1 MEKRIREL
9 EEMITS
15 LEEINRVLMDRVER
29 SIDSAGSAFSLFE
42 TNILLQQR
50 IGQRTEELER
60 SNLKLQAEIAERKR
74 AELELRESQ
83 IRFQDI
89 ALSTSDWLWEVD
101 AKGTYTFCSERV
113 ENVLGYTPQEII
125 GKTPF
130 DLMPPE
136 EAEKIGRLF
145 REIAAA
151 RAPII
156 DLENWNLHK
165 DGHLVCLLTNGIP
178 VSDAQGD
185 LIGYRGADKDIT
197 ERKRAE
203 ATLRESEERLRI
215 LFDNL
220 TIGVY
225 RTTPEGKILFANPA
239 LLRSLG
245 CHSFEEL
252 AARNLEEEGF
262 HPTYPRQEF
271 KERIERDG
279 EIRGLE
285 SAWKTEDDSLRYFRE
300 NAHTVRGADG
310 KTLYYEGTVE
320 DITERMQAEEEKR
333 KLEAQLRQA
342 QKMEAIGTLA
352 GGIAHDFNNI
362 LMAMLGC
369 TDMAMY
375 DIPRDSMAYA
385 NLQEVLKAGLRA
397 KDLVLQILTFSRQM
411 EQERQLVAVAPV
423 IKETLRLLRASLPT
437 TIEIRQNIAND
448 CGAVL
453 ADPTQVQQV
462 IMNLCTNAF
471 HAMREHGG
479 VLEVN
484 AGVIEVDTEFAWS
497 RPNLNKGPHIRITVS
512 DTGHGM
518 DRATQE
524 RIFEPFFTTKPV
536 GEGTGMG
543 LATVHGIVTSHNGT
557 ISVYSE
563 VGKGTTFQVYL
574 PQIRSTAPFE
584 ASKAEPV
591 VKGKESILFVD
602 DELSLV
608 RIGRQMLERLGYNV
622 TVRTSS
628 VEALELFRARPERF
642 DLVITDMTMPN
653 MTGVEL
659 AEELMRI
666 RPDIPMIL
674 VTGFSEAVTPE
685 KAKQMGIREFVMKPI
700 ISRDLSKVIRRVL
713 DQEEKEELEPSLAF
727 SS

>member
-1 MEKRIREL
+1 MPLTAEMEKRIREL
-9 EEMITS
+9 EETIAS
-15 LEEINRVLMDRVER
+15 LEEINRVLMERVER

-60 SNLKLQAEIAERKR
+60 SNLKLQAEIAERRR

-101 AKGTYTFCSERV
+101 AKGTYTFCSEKV

-130 DLMPPE
+130 DLMPSE

-145 REIAAA
+145 QRIAATK
-151 RAPII
+151 APII

-165 DGHLVCLLTNGIP
+165 DGHLVCLLTSGIP
-178 VSDAQGD
+178 VLNVQGD

-197 ERKRAE
+197 ER
-203 ATLRESEERLRI
+203 
-215 LFDNL
+215 
-220 TIGVY
+220 
-225 RTTPEGKILFANPA
+225 
-239 LLRSLG
+239 
-245 CHSFEEL
+245 
-252 AARNLEEEGF
+252 
-262 HPTYPRQEF
+262 
-271 KERIERDG
+271 
-279 EIRGLE
+279 
-285 SAWKTEDDSLRYFRE
+285 
-300 NAHTVRGADG
+300 
-310 KTLYYEGTVE
+310 
-320 DITERMQAEEEKR
+320 MQAEAEKAR
-333 KLEAQLRQA
+333 LEAQLRQA

-411 EQERQLVAVAPV
+411 EQERRLVSVASV
-423 IKETLRLLRASLPT
+423 IRETLRLLRASLPT
-437 TIEIRQNIAND
+437 TIEIRQNIASD

-453 ADPTQVQQV
+453 GDPTQIQQV

-471 HAMREHGG
+471 HAMREQGG

-484 AGVIEVDTEFAWS
+484 ASVIEVDTEFARS
-497 RPNLNKGPHIRITVS
+497 RPNLNKGSHIRITVS

-518 DRATQE
+518 ERATQE
-524 RIFEPFFTTKPV
+524 RIFEPFFTTKPI

-543 LATVHGIVTSHNGT
+543 LATVHGIVTSHSGA

-574 PQIRSTAPFE
+574 PQIRSTAPLE
-584 ASKAEPV
+584 ASEAEPV

-602 DELSLV
+602 DELPLV
-608 RIGRQMLERLGYNV
+608 RIGRQMLERLGYKV

-628 VEALELFRARPERF
+628 VEALELFRARSERF

-685 KAKQMGIREFVMKPI
+685 KAKQMGIREFIMKPI
-700 ISRDLSKVIRRVL
+700 MSRDLSKVIRHVL